1 MMPAL
6 NKKRRGSRSPN
17 SEIPTALNEIAFQ
30 RPPIT
35 SSL

>member
-1 MMPAL
+1 MTRAP
-6 NKKRRGSRSPN
+6 NEKRRGSRSPN
-17 SEIPTALNEIAFQ
+17 TEIPTALNEIAFQ